1 MLPRISKQSV
11 HQFQQLL
18 WIVAVNH
25 VISPCE
31 FALRWGEGNDRQLWQ
46 VRLYHANHVFRVE
59 ILYSAMQYQ
68 GINLGKHVKQVH
80 RLLFG
85 VGGNHIEFE
94 GFQQQ
99 LAR

>member
-1 MLPRISKQSV
+1 M
-11 HQFQQLL
+11 HQFQQFL
-18 WIVAVNH
+18 WIVAVNDM
-25 VISPCE
+25 ISPCE
-31 FALRWGEGNDRQLWQ
+31 FALRGRERNNRQLWHD
-46 VRLYHANHVFRVE
+46 RLNDANDVFRVE

-99 LAR
+99 LPR